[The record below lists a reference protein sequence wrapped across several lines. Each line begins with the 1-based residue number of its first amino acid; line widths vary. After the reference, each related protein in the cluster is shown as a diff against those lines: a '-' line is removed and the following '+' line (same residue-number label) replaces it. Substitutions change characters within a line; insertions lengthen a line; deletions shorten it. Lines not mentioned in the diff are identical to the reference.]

1 MPSPFPGM
9 NPYLEQADV
18 WEDFHNSYLLM
29 LREQLTPQVQPRY
42 IAKIGEHLY
51 IRDVPEERRL
61 VGYGDVSLH
70 SSAPG
75 GGGTATAVL
84 DAPAYARMVPSLE
97 PERDVFLEIL
107 DRNDR
112 RLITVIELLSPSNK
126 YHGDKREQYENKRRE
141 YLSSSA
147 HFVEID
153 LLRGGPRMPF
163 DLLPDCD
170 YYAAVSV
177 AEARPRIPIWP
188 IRVRDRLPVIPIPL
202 RLDEPRASLDLQNAL
217 HRAFDSAGY
226 GAYIYADNP
235 EPRLNP
241 VDATW
246 ARQFV
251 PAPPTEAPA
260 SPTGS

>member
-29 LREQLTPQVQPRY
+29 LREQLAGQVEPRY

-70 SSAPG
+70 SPHSNG
-75 GGGTATAVL
+75 GETATAVL

-97 PERDVFLEIL
+97 PERDLFVEIR

-112 RLITVIELLSPSNK
+112 QLIAVIELLSPANK
-126 YHGDKREQYENKRRE
+126 RPGDKREQYEIKRRE
-141 YLSSSA
+141 YLRSSA
-147 HFVEID
+147 HFIEID
-153 LLRGGPRMPF
+153 LLRAGPRMPF
-163 DLLPDCD
+163 DLLPECD

-177 AEARPRIPIWP
+177 VEARPSIPIWP
-188 IRVRDRLPVIPIPL
+188 IRLREPLPVIPIPL
-202 RLDEPRASLDLQNAL
+202 RAEEPNASLDLQNAL
-217 HRAFDSAGY
+217 HRAYDSARY
-226 GAYIYADNP
+226 GSYIYDGNP

-241 VDATW
+241 ADTAW
-246 ARQFV
+246 ARPFV
-251 PAPPTEAPA
+251 D
-260 SPTGS
+260 

>member
-18 WEDFHNSYLLM
+18 WEDFHNSYLIM

-61 VGYGDVSLH
+61 VGFSDVSLH
-70 SSAPG
+70 SATANEG
-75 GGGTATAVL
+75 ETATAVL

-97 PERDVFLEIL
+97 PERDLFLEIL

-112 RLITVIELLSPSNK
+112 RLITVIELLSPTNK
-126 YHGDKREQYENKRRE
+126 RHGDKREQYENKRRE
-141 YLSSSA
+141 YLGSAA

-153 LLRGGPRMPF
+153 LLRGGPRLPF
-163 DLLPDCD
+163 DELPECD

-177 AEARPRIPIWP
+177 VEARPRIPIWP
-188 IRVRDRLPVIPIPL
+188 IRLRDRLPVLPIPL
-202 RLDEPRASLDLQNAL
+202 RSGEANASFDLQNAL
-217 HRAFDSAGY
+217 HRVYDSAGY
-226 GAYIYADNP
+226 GAYIYAANP
-235 EPRLNP
+235 EPRLSP
-241 VDATW
+241 ADAAW
-246 ARQFV
+246 AQQFV
-251 PAPPTEAPA
+251 PGPPSGPPQTAA
-260 SPTGS
+260 GS